1 MRPEGKRC
9 RQTAQTERSHRLA
22 STLADRN
29 HGSTQG
35 TQEAAQPEQEV
46 TPFSLVTASF
56 TNK

>member
-22 STLADRN
+22 ATLADRN

-35 TQEAAQPEQEV
+35 TQEAAQPELKV
-46 TPFSLVTASF
+46 TLFSLVTA
-56 TNK
+56 TVTYK